1 MLRMEIFLSVSL
13 ISVGTFGHDPGWN
26 LAGVGPQFFVFL
38 DQSLG
43 SVGVVPSL
51 STTTVDVGAVGV
63 RGRCV
68 CTSPCVWCRLSVA
81 HIAGDGLFSVS
92 ARCGEERELERRTK
106 KPSPRALFVGTGRQ
120 GGRVCSRESA
130 PRSGSWISHVFVVDV
145 RK

>member
-26 LAGVGPQFFVFL
+26 LAGVGPQFFVSL

-51 STTTVDVGAVGV
+51 STTTVDVGAEGV

-81 HIAGDGLFSVS
+81 HIAGDGLS
-92 ARCGEERELERRTK
+92 A
-106 KPSPRALFVGTGRQ
+106 FRQ
-120 GGRVCSRESA
+120 GAEKRASLNEEQKNHLLVHCLWGLVVKAGVSVLVSQHRDLD
-130 PRSGSWISHVFVVDV
+130 PGSPTSLSLT
-145 RK
+145 